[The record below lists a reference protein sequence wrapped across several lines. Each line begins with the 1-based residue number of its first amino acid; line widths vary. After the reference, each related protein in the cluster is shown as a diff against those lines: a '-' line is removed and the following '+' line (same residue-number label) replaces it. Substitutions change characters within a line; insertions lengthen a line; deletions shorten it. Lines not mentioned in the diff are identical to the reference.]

1 MKLVVFDAMRLGALT
16 DNNTVIDLNHAYA
29 ALLHSDGVARP
40 YEYADARIPTKLVD
54 FIEEGDFGLEAARKA
69 VDYVES
75 GNKTG
80 PLGEK
85 LVYSINEVQL
95 RAPLP
100 SLASRLIMA
109 GANFYDHTAGMMG
122 GDVSIESLKKMVAEG
137 GRPPWGF
144 YKHARTVIGP
154 GDAVIYPSKT
164 DRLDYEV
171 EIGAVIG
178 KKGKDIPED
187 EAMSHV
193 YGYTVVLDMSCR
205 STVGGP
211 PRTGGRG
218 PNNELVSSKRFDTCA
233 PMGPCLVTADEVED
247 VDNMKLGLNVN
258 GKVRQDGNTDNMIRG
273 FPWWINHV
281 TRDLTLYPGDI
292 VCGGTCAGTAAD
304 LTPRGPDRKQAPDLF
319 LKPGDEV
326 EAWADY
332 VGSMKIRVVAKQ

>member
-1 MKLVVFDAMRLGALT
+1 MKLVVFNNMRLGALVE
-16 DNNTVIDLNHAYA
+16 DNVIDLNYAYA
-29 ALLHSDGVARP
+29 SLLAKRGAERP
-40 YEYADARIPTKLVD
+40 YEHADAHIPVGLYEFILEGNSGLKAAKEAVEHAQDGIKGPKGERIRYKA
-54 FIEEGDFGLEAARKA
+54 EEVSLK
-69 VDYVES
+69 
-75 GNKTG
+75 
-80 PLGEK
+80 
-85 LVYSINEVQL
+85 
-95 RAPLP
+95 APLP

-122 GDVSIESLKKMVAEG
+122 GDVTIEALKKMVEEG

-144 YKHARTVIGP
+144 YKHARMVIGP
-154 GDAVIYPSKT
+154 GGSVIYPSKT

-178 KKGKDIPED
+178 KKGKDISEED
-187 EAMSHV
+187 AMSYV

-205 STVGGP
+205 SMVGGP

-233 PMGPCLVTADEVED
+233 PMGPCIVTADEVED
-247 VDNMKLGLNVN
+247 PHNMKLGLNVN
-258 GKVRQDGNTDNMIRG
+258 GEVRQNGNTNNMIRG
-273 FPWWINHV
+273 YPWWINHV

-304 LTPRGPDRKQAPDLF
+304 LTPRGPERRQAPDLF

-326 EAWADY
+326 ECWADF
-332 VGSMKIRVVAKQ
+332 VGSMKINIASKK

>member
-1 MKLVVFDAMRLGALT
+1 MKLVVFNNMRLGAIVE
-16 DNNTVIDLNHAYA
+16 DKVVDLNYAYA
-29 ALLHSDGVARP
+29 SRLASNGEKRP
-40 YEYADARIPTKLVD
+40 YKHANAKIPKKLVD
-54 FIEEGDFGLEAARKA
+54 FITEGEFGLEAAKDA
-69 VDYVES
+69 VAYAC
-75 GNKTG
+75 GGTRCG
-80 PLGEK
+80 PQGEK
-85 LVYSINEVQL
+85 IIFKLNEVTL
-95 RAPLP
+95 KAPLP

-122 GDVSIESLKKMVAEG
+122 GDVTVEALKKMVAEG

-164 DRLDYEV
+164 DRLDYELEV
-171 EIGAVIG
+171 GAVIG
-178 KKGKDIPED
+178 KKGKDITE
-187 EAMSHV
+187 EKAMDHV

-205 STVGGP
+205 STIGGP

-233 PMGPCLVTADEVED
+233 PMGPCLVTADEFGD
-247 VDNMKLGLNVN
+247 PNNIKLGLNVN
-258 GKVRQDGNTDNMIRG
+258 GEVRQNGNTNNMIRG

-304 LTPRGPDRKQAPDLF
+304 LTPRGDDGKKAPDLF
-319 LKPGDEV
+319 LKPGDEIETSV
-326 EAWADY
+326 DKI
-332 VGSMKIRVVAKQ
+332 GSMKIHVVAKN

>member
-1 MKLVVFDAMRLGALT
+1 MKLVVFNNMRLGAIV
-16 DNNTVIDLNHAYA
+16 DDDVIDINYAYA
-29 ALLHSDGVARP
+29 TLLDSNGEERP
-40 YEYADARIPTKLVD
+40 YEYADAKIPTNLYE
-54 FIEEGDFGLEAARKA
+54 FILEDDSGLKAAKDA
-69 VDYVES
+69 VECVRGGATS
-75 GNKTG
+75 G
-80 PLGEK
+80 PQGEK
-85 LVYSINEVQL
+85 LSYKMNEVEL
-95 RAPLP
+95 KAPLP

-122 GDVSIESLKKMVAEG
+122 DSVTIEELKKQVAEG
-137 GRPPWGF
+137 GRAPWGF

-178 KKGKDIPED
+178 KKGKDIPPE

-193 YGYTVVLDMSCR
+193 YGYTMVIDMSCR

-211 PRTGGRG
+211 PRSGGRG
-218 PNNELVSSKRFDTCA
+218 PGNELVSGKRFDTCA
-233 PMGPCLVTADEVED
+233 PVGPCLVTADEMGD
-247 VDNMKLGLNVN
+247 PHKLKLGLNVN
-258 GKVRQDGNTDNMIRG
+258 GDVRQNGDTSNMIRG
-273 FPWWINHV
+273 FPFWINHV

-319 LKPGDEV
+319 LKPGDVIEPWV
-326 EAWADY
+326 DKI
-332 VGSMKIRVVAKQ
+332 GSMKIHIVAKK